1 VKIYNAVNI
10 FGLFLWLIGFVVRNR
25 VKVNDRNKMDLWLRR
40 TQNITLFPQLL
51 IFVRVLLE

>member
-1 VKIYNAVNI
+1 MYNAVNI